1 MSSGRLPW
9 PLLYFFLPLPTLAG
23 RLFTGSL
30 LTALTEAIPTCAQS
44 CVDSFIDNEFPTSTC
59 PLPLNLDCLCSKN
72 SKSGFTLG
80 EGSLRCVLATCSAVE
95 SSLYHQKAAYGICL
109 VIPNAK
115 SMTHGTLTVTKSPS
129 STAPTPT
136 TRTPSSQREN
146 STSSRHSRTN
156 TLSSRFSTS
165 SSNLVPL
172 HTTLDMTST
181 TTPTAISTDS
191 VMSHSGTP
199 HSSTL
204 SSVLSSSTTSTD
216 SSTVASSSPTSLFS
230 ASPPAVPVAK
240 PPPALSK
247 GKIAAIAIG
256 VAFAALAFAG
266 VLFFICRYRRR
277 RSNKRDSD
285 STFGPGDRIF
295 TSHPSSPGLY
305 HRVAG
310 EIEQNNSPRDFTQ
323 LESQDEQITPTRAH
337 RSSASLWRNYVQP
350 TLTPEMTIKQVKAE
364 SPPSSNRSRIQSTL
378 LPDKPGYSLY
388 PPPLR
393 IKHSAS
399 PESPGGSVVPGA
411 AGIGQRSAT
420 PLSKASP
427 RGLLSPNAS
436 QVSLQ
441 GDWSDRHPSASD
453 PFLDSRS
460 DPNLATYARQRD
472 RYPQSE
478 VLTYGRPDPEVL
490 KQPQWAQS
498 LENLRKPVPARQS
511 SSARSLTR
519 QQATKALI
527 SPSDY
532 TGRFDFPPMPY
543 IPRKP
548 VPTRKSAPRRS
559 ATHYSSA
566 SETSFEDAGDEDT
579 IQMANAVLSPVAES
593 SAMRSNRRQATSP
606 NVSGPRASPSEHRS
620 EPDSPTRKPPRRN
633 QPPRLVTTAAGLR
646 PLKSS
651 LKKPL
656 PKVPEIPDSFA
667 SLVPERQGNQVSAG
681 MVADGT
687 DGARAKKKPTAKVQI
702 LVNPGSQP
710 IENLA
715 TSRSG
720 RSSEWTLNSSTRR
733 YA

>member
-23 RLFTGSL
+23 QLYTGSL
-30 LTALTEAIPTCAQS
+30 LLALTEAIPTCAQS
-44 CVDSFIDNEFPTSTC
+44 CVDSFIDNEFPTSIC
-59 PLPLNLDCLCSKN
+59 PLPLSLDCLCSKN

-80 EGSLRCVLATCSAVE
+80 EGSLRCVVATCSAAE
-95 SSLYHQKAAYGICL
+95 SSLYHEKAAYGICL

-115 SMTHGTLTVTKSPS
+115 SMTHGSLTVTKSPS
-129 STAPTPT
+129 PTVSIST
-136 TRTPSSQREN
+136 TRTPSSQRKN
-146 STSSRHSRTN
+146 STSSRHSRAN
-156 TLSSRFSTS
+156 TLSSRFATS
-165 SSNLVPL
+165 SSTLVPL

-181 TTPTAISTDS
+181 TIPSAMSTDS
-191 VMSHSGTP
+191 VMSHSVTP
-199 HSSTL
+199 HSSTS
-204 SSVLSSSTTSTD
+204 SSVLSSSTTSTH

-230 ASPPAVPVAK
+230 AAPPAVPVAK

-256 VAFAALAFAG
+256 VTFAALAFAG
-266 VLFFICRYRRR
+266 VIFFICRYRRR
-277 RSNKRDSD
+277 RSNKRDSG

-295 TSHPSSPGLY
+295 TSHPSSPRLY

-310 EIEQNNSPRDFTQ
+310 EIEQINSSRDFTQ
-323 LESQDEQITPTRAH
+323 LESQDEQITPTIAH

-350 TLTPEMTIKQVKAE
+350 TSTPEMTIKQVKPE
-364 SPPSSNRSRIQSTL
+364 SPPSSKRSRIQSTL

-453 PFLDSRS
+453 PFFDSRS

-478 VLTYGRPDPEVL
+478 VLTYGRPDPQVL
-490 KQPQWAQS
+490 NQPQWAQS
-498 LENLRKPVPARQS
+498 SENLRKPVPARQS

-519 QQATKALI
+519 QQATKASI

-532 TGRFDFPPMPY
+532 TGRPMFDFPPMPS

-548 VPTRKSAPRRS
+548 VPRRKTAPRRS

-579 IQMANAVLSPVAES
+579 IQVANAILSPVAES

-633 QPPRLVTTAAGLR
+633 QPPRLVTPAAGLR

-656 PKVPEIPDSFA
+656 PKVPEIP
-667 SLVPERQGNQVSAG
+667 ERQGDQVSAG

-687 DGARAKKKPTAKVQI
+687 DGARPKKKPTAKVQI
-702 LVNPGSQP
+702 LVNPGSQS

-715 TSRSG
+715 TPRSG
-720 RSSEWTLNSSTRR
+720 RSSEWPPNMSTRR